1 MNIINN
7 FSISHILLEQAKKN
21 LKNSNFIVND
31 MNIEM
36 NFLVKLCSIL
46 YLNIV
51 ITILLIILLPFDWYY
66 TVLFAIIIQT
76 LIPLLV
82 TSIYYRKEIN
92 DLI

>member
-51 ITILLIILLPFDWYY
+51 ITILLPFDWYY